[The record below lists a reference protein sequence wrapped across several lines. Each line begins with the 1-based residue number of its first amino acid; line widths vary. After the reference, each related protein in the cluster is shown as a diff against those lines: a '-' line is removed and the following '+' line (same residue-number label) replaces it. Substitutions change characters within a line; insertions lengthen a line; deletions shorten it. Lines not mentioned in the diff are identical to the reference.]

1 MSFSDIKGQDKPI
14 QILKEYIKNNC
25 LNGSFLF
32 IGPEGIGKKLVTRT
46 LAKALNCLGNNPD
59 SCDACASCLKIEK
72 NIHPDVHLIDV
83 ESSDAIKIEQIRQLQ
98 IDINLRPYEG
108 KTKVFIVNDAHN
120 LTAEA
125 QNAILKILEEPPQ
138 DSLIILLSAKPQLL
152 FKTIISRCKILK
164 FYPLK
169 RAALEENL
177 KTDYHLDSD
186 QAHFL
191 AYFSEG
197 RIGEALKLKERDFLK
212 EKNRVIDE
220 FVLKNSHLDNLLAE
234 NKEDM
239 RQNLNILAGWF
250 RDIYLSKVGLRHQ
263 ELINLDRKEQILRI
277 KGQYLLFDL
286 DEILSSISST
296 FLYLE
301 QNVNV
306 RLLVS
311 NLRTQLWKG
320 RF

>member
-1 MSFSDIKGQDKPI
+1 MSFKDIKGQDKSI
-14 QILKEYIKNNC
+14 QILRQYLKHNC
-25 LNGSFLF
+25 LKGSFLF
-32 IGPEGIGKKLVTRT
+32 IGPEGIGKKLVART

-59 SCDACASCLKIEK
+59 SCDECASCLKIEK
-72 NIHPDVHLIDV
+72 NLHPDVHLVDS
-83 ESSDAIKIEQIRQLQ
+83 ENADAIKIEQIRQLQ
-98 IDINLRPYEG
+98 KDISLRPYEG
-108 KTKVFIVNDAHN
+108 KIKVFIIDNAHN

-125 QNAILKILEEPPQ
+125 ENASLKIIEEPLK
-138 DSLIILLSAKPQLL
+138 DSLIILISSKPQLL
-152 FKTIISRCKILK
+152 FKTIISRCKLVK

-169 RAALEENL
+169 RTELEGLL
-177 KTDYHLDSD
+177 KIDYHLDSD

-197 RIGEALKLKERDFLK
+197 RIGEALKLKDNDFLK

-220 FVLKNSHLDNLLAE
+220 FILKNSHLDNLLVQSKE
-234 NKEDM
+234 NI

-250 RDIYLSKVGLRHQ
+250 RDIYLIKTGLPHH
-263 ELINLDRKEQILRI
+263 ELINLDRKAQILRLM
-277 KGQYLLFDL
+277 GHYALFDL
-286 DEILSSISST
+286 DEILNSISST

-301 QNVNV
+301 QNVNM

-311 NLRTQLWKG
+311 NLKTQVWRG